1 MTIGSALKQLR
12 TKLGLTQ
19 AEMAAGIISV
29 SFYSKVERD
38 IHDIG
43 TTELIELLNQHNID
57 VSTFF
62 TTYISPKASQILIF
76 LSKLIPLMNAEI
88 KRITQNSN

>member
-57 VSTFF
+57 VTTFSLL
-62 TTYISPKASQILIF
+62 ISAQKQA
-76 LSKLIPLMNAEI
+76 
-88 KRITQNSN
+88 RY

>member
-1 MTIGSALKQLR
+1 MTIGSTLKQLR

-38 IHDIG
+38 IHVIG
-43 TTELIELLNQHNID
+43 TIEFI
-57 VSTFF
+57 
-62 TTYISPKASQILIF
+62 
-76 LSKLIPLMNAEI
+76 
-88 KRITQNSN
+88 

>member
-19 AEMAAGIISV
+19 AEMAAGIHSV

-43 TTELIELLNQHNID
+43 TTELIELHKQPHID
-57 VSTFF
+57 VSNFL
-62 TTYISPKASQILIF
+62 TTYISPKSKPNTDILEQI
-76 LSKLIPLMNAEI
+76 NTTYE
-88 KRITQNSN
+88 Q